1 MKKEFKSLSEK
12 IEEACWVIE
21 GSVIRKQDVKE
32 FIRLLKE
39 EIDNAQEDCGNLD
52 WISKEQALNIINKL
66 AGDDLK

>member
-1 MKKEFKSLSEK
+1 METEFVLSEK

-32 FIRLLKE
+32 FIKKLKE

-66 AGDDLK
+66 AGSDLI